1 MSGGKIKANI
11 DDAIA
16 PMSDIMSPK
25 SGIAIAKAHT
35 TMTRA
40 YRNISSHI
48 IIFRA
53 KQTYHW
59 TTLVLGRVFT

>member
-16 PMSDIMSPK
+16 PISDIISPK

-35 TMTRA
+35 TMTKA
-40 YRNISSHI
+40 YRNTNSQTN
-48 IIFRA
+48 IFRA
-53 KQTYHW
+53 KNY
-59 TTLVLGRVFT
+59 FSDC